1 MPCADTK
8 LTLGRSA
15 AVISLSAFRPG
26 AEDRH
31 RLFALQEA
39 TIVLAVLMRRFDL
52 NLMPRQAP
60 LSLPDLGP
68 IVGSIAK
75 VRLLP
80 AEPPEPSKPH
90 KVSLSG
96 EPS

>member
-1 MPCADTK
+1 MRRWSAYLPFG
-8 LTLGRSA
+8 LGPRTCIGS
-15 AVISLSAFRPG
+15 S
-26 AEDRH
+26 
-31 RLFALQEA
+31 FALQEA

-80 AEPPEPSKPH
+80 AEPPGT
-90 KVSLSG
+90 VQAT
-96 EPS
+96 